1 MLLLL
6 GTGLTYWDDRGGCWG
21 KIIST
26 LYCLISLLTIWVLR
40 KSTLFFKEK
49 KEASTRGANGFSLH
63 LTRPPWFLRPI
74 NPGSVP
80 AAPPFLSPWLPS
92 SALTLASAPPAAVCF
107 PTEPPVLCRPSHP
120 HQPPSQGISMIGFSS
135 LLVIPSFSQAKQIH
149 SEAGLNPAN
158 QIYTPK

>member
-1 MLLLL
+1 M
-6 GTGLTYWDDRGGCWG
+6 
-21 KIIST
+21 ST
-26 LYCLISLLTIWVLR
+26 FYCLIRLLTIWVLC
-40 KSTLFFKEK
+40 KSTLFLKDK
-49 KEASTRGANGFSLH
+49 KEASTCGANGFSLH

-80 AAPPFLSPWLPS
+80 AAPPFLSPWPLS

-107 PTEPPVLCRPSHP
+107 PTEPPGLWRRPSHP
-120 HQPPSQGISMIGFSS
+120 HQPPSQGTAMIGFSS
-135 LLVIPSFSQAKQIH
+135 LLVIPGFSQAKQIH